1 MAFLIYTYVSRK
13 YQSFAAKNKNNL
25 WHHYRQ
31 KLGSVTM
38 KNSEAP
44 LQVRPTFGAK
54 LKWVETLRPNCIFTF
69 YWPSKG
75 GYVALPP
82 PSPPCNVVLP
92 IGNNNWGD
100 RGGVRVLLLS
110 EVTQVEYN
118 FSTILSPIVAYL
130 NSNLNLLLLKTC
142 QVPHLIFFNVLIY
155 EALSLKREYTCI
167 L

>member
-1 MAFLIYTYVSRK
+1 MAFLIYTYVTRE

-25 WHHYRQ
+25 WRHYRQ

-44 LQVRPTFGAK
+44 LQVRPTIGAK
-54 LKWVETLRPNCIFTF
+54 MSWDSSTKLFFF
-69 YWPSKG
+69 YVLPTSKG
-75 GYVALPP
+75 GFVAFPP

-100 RGGVRVLLLS
+100 REGVRVLMLS

-155 EALSLKREYTCI
+155 KALSLKRE
-167 L
+167 